1 MSEKNLKYKSPKN
14 NKQTKQN
21 ANPKCKNQTIQ
32 ANNPD
37 NYYKLNAKWKFHRY
51 CLDNSLPISKDDWS
65 IWENNILPKLIEFQ
79 EMTWE
84 QIFKIPKGRG
94 GGSKHHNV
102 RIDKFTDKGLEII
115 DNLKIECDEVF
126 SLRLSGKERII
137 GFLELGVL
145 EILCYDPGHE
155 FIQSSK
161 KHT

>member
-1 MSEKNLKYKSPKN
+1 MKKILLGMILIVLSFSLTGCNNDETSSHENSE
-14 NKQTKQN
+14 
-21 ANPKCKNQTIQ
+21 TI
-32 ANNPD
+32 
-37 NYYKLNAKWKFHRY
+37 YVE
-51 CLDNSLPISKDDWS
+51 SK
-65 IWENNILPKLIEFQ
+65 
-79 EMTWE
+79 
-84 QIFKIPKGRG
+84 
-94 GGSKHHNV
+94 
-102 RIDKFTDKGLEII
+102 II